1 MIKVIILGF
10 GNVGQ
15 HLYRAF
21 SLNPKVD
28 VIQIYNRS
36 PINFPENFQSSF
48 LTDISQLKEVDAY
61 IIAVP
66 DDAIKDFSKTLPFK
80 NKLVVHTSGSVS
92 INNLSDNN
100 KKGVFYPLQSFS
112 KNAEV
117 DFKSIPICIE
127 AKNKEDL
134 ELLKQLG
141 SLISENVQEIS
152 SKEREQ
158 LHLSAVFV
166 NNFVNYLYQVGSDL
180 LLDNSLSFDLLKPLI
195 IETAKKIESLN
206 PEDSQTGPA
215 KRNDLKTI
223 ENHLHLLE
231 ESPYKELYHKIT
243 KSIQE
248 KYNHGKKL

>member
-1 MIKVIILGF
+1 MIKAIILGF

-15 HLYRAF
+15 HLYHAF
-21 SLNPKVD
+21 SKTSKID

-36 PINFPENFQSSF
+36 QINFSEGFQTNF
-48 LTDISQLKEVDAY
+48 TTEITQLKEADIY

-66 DDAIKDFSKTLPFK
+66 DDTIKVLSETLSFK
-80 NKLVVHTSGSVS
+80 NKLVVHTSGSVPIS
-92 INNLSDNN
+92 YLSDNN
-100 KKGVFYPLQSFS
+100 KKGVFYPLQTFS

-117 DFKSIPICIE
+117 DFKTIPICIE
-127 AKNKEDL
+127 ANNKEDL
-134 ELLKQLG
+134 ESLKQLG
-141 SLISENVQEIS
+141 LLISENVQEIN

-180 LLDNSLSFDLLKPLI
+180 LMDNSLSFDLLKPLI
-195 IETAKKIESLN
+195 IETAKKLESLN
-206 PEDSQTGPA
+206 PENSQTGPA

-231 ESPYKELYHKIT
+231 GSPYKELYHKLTI
-243 KSIQE
+243 SIQE
-248 KYNHGKKL
+248 KYNGKKL

>member
-10 GNVGQ
+10 GNVGK
-15 HLYRAF
+15 HLYQAF
-21 SLNPKVD
+21 SRTSEIEI
-28 VIQIYNRS
+28 IQIYNRS
-36 PINFPENFQSSF
+36 PINLPEGFQTSF
-48 LTDISQLKEVDAY
+48 TKEISQLKEADLY

-66 DDAIKDFSKTLPFK
+66 DDSIKELSETLPIK

-92 INNLSDNN
+92 LNHLSDSN
-100 KKGVFYPLQSFS
+100 KKGVFYPLQTFS

-117 DFKSIPICIE
+117 DFKTIPICIE
-127 AKNKEDL
+127 ANNKEDL

-141 SLISENVQEIS
+141 SFITDHVKEINS
-152 SKEREQ
+152 NERKQ

-180 LLDNSLSFDLLKPLI
+180 LLENSLSFDLLKPLI
-195 IETAKKIESLN
+195 KETANKIENLN
-206 PEDSQTGPA
+206 PADSQTGPA

-231 ESPYKELYHKIT
+231 GSPYKELYHKLT

>member
-15 HLYRAF
+15 HLYQAF
-21 SLNPKVD
+21 SRNSKVD
-28 VIQIYNRS
+28 VIQVYNRS
-36 PINFPENFQSSF
+36 PINFSEEVKARFI
-48 LTDISQLKEVDAY
+48 TDIRQLKEADIY

-66 DDAIKDFSKTLPFK
+66 DDTIQELSKKLPLK
-80 NKLVVHTSGSVS
+80 NKLVVHTSGSVAL
-92 INNLSDNN
+92 NHLSDNN
-100 KKGVFYPLQSFS
+100 KKGVFYPLQTFS
-112 KNAEV
+112 KNAVV
-117 DFKSIPICIE
+117 DFKTIPICIE
-127 AKNKEDL
+127 ANNKEDL
-134 ELLKQLG
+134 ESLKQLG
-141 SLISENVQEIS
+141 SAISENIQEIN

-195 IETAKKIESLN
+195 KETAKKMESLN
-206 PEDSQTGPA
+206 PVDSQTGPA
-215 KRNDLKTI
+215 KRNDIKTI
-223 ENHLHLLE
+223 ENHLLLLE
-231 ESPYKELYHKIT
+231 GSPYKELYHKIT